1 MDGQN
6 KLANNDW
13 YVFETEPRADADDKK
28 KKTPNSF
35 CSTFAKINLKLS
47 LIPSPY

>member
-13 YVFETEPRADADDKK
+13 YVFKTEPRADAEVGQK
-28 KKTPNSF
+28 
-35 CSTFAKINLKLS
+35 NLLHIAS
-47 LIPSPY
+47 AD